1 MRYGSLAIAVLGWAS
16 VARAGF
22 NDTIPPEAY
31 INPIDQQ
38 IARTGKGMPGRP
50 YPCSYEE
57 VVDGTK
63 VIASSPIDRCVKMS
77 PEQHWRGVWRND
89 FEGSRFCPEPAT
101 TCDHKTP
108 GERIWLSGTPGQP
121 QGGLYQMDFMGR
133 RTMYK
138 GPYGHMGGSDQEL
151 VVDRVISMKEV
162 EAPPPPP
169 TKAEMIKYFKE
180 CEAAKTC
187 IPNWDEINKD
197 EK

>member
-1 MRYGSLAIAVLGWAS
+1 
-16 VARAGF
+16 
-22 NDTIPPEAY
+22 
-31 INPIDQQ
+31 
-38 IARTGKGMPGRP
+38 
-50 YPCSYEE
+50 
-57 VVDGTK
+57 
-63 VIASSPIDRCVKMS
+63 
-77 PEQHWRGVWRND
+77 
-89 FEGSRFCPEPAT
+89 
-101 TCDHKTP
+101 
-108 GERIWLSGTPGQP
+108 
-121 QGGLYQMDFMGR
+121 MDFMGR